1 MVCVGLKKILTYIVL
16 KNGEIMST
24 FEVII
29 NAKTHLVVNTD
40 TGQCLGG
47 VGANFYRPFVF
58 PFYTP
63 SGQTVIQEYAFDHP
77 FHNGIFVGQAPVKV
91 GDRVAW
97 FWGAPPRRSFTDR
110 LFENL
115 GRMDTQKEMDITQH
129 ANGVKFVQ
137 KIIWRDNNEVPLID
151 EIRTINLY
159 AIADATGCDM
169 TSEKIANYGAVEFP
183 QTKYGSIG
191 MRVEPRL
198 LPIMGGVV
206 IGDNNRIGKVDAIND
221 NTSDFVAYQNQ
232 LHGHGHLGVFMT
244 ILDEDTCGPWFIR
257 DYGMALYN
265 PTQTGSI
272 FTPANASWKISLRY
286 VAYDGELKTTKVEKW
301 CVV

>member
-1 MVCVGLKKILTYIVL
+1 
-16 KNGEIMST
+16 MSIY
-24 FEVII
+24 EVIV
-29 NAKTHLVVNTD
+29 NARTHLVVDTD
-40 TGQCLGG
+40 TGRCLGG

-63 SGQTVIQEYAFDHP
+63 AGHTVIQEFAFDHP

-91 GDRVAW
+91 GYREAW

-115 GRMDTQKEMDITQH
+115 GRMETEKELDISPH
-129 ANGVKFVQ
+129 ADGVKIVQ
-137 KIIWRDNNEVPLID
+137 KIIWRDANENSLVD
-151 EIRTINLY
+151 EIRTVNLY
-159 AIADATGCDM
+159 SAPDGTVCDM
-169 TSEKIANYGAVEFP
+169 TSEKIANYGVVEYP

-206 IGDNNRIGKVDAIND
+206 IGDNDRRGKVDALQGV
-221 NTSDFVAYQNQ
+221 SDYVAYQNH
-232 LHGHGHLGVFMT
+232 LPGHGDFGVFMT
-244 ILDEDTCGPWFIR
+244 ILEEGIRGPWFIR

-265 PTQTGSI
+265 PTQTGPVS
-272 FTPANASWKISLRY
+272 TPANGTWKIGLRF
-286 VAYDGELKTTKVEKW
+286 VAYDGELTADRADRW
-301 CVV
+301 CIV